1 MGMSQYTKYVK
12 SMVEHGERRITE
24 INWLFESVDRSL
36 KMAEQNHREKKH
48 SRAYISLRHAKNLT
62 GFLQRSL
69 GDLPDPKLIKHLRD
83 FFTYVDG
90 CIDTSLRLP
99 IHTELADMRQMLKEL
114 HTGWLHLVS
123 PMRGQELSE
132 VITRSVDATG

>member
-1 MGMSQYTKYVK
+1 MSPYTKYVK

-36 KMAEQNHREKKH
+36 SMAEKNYIEKKN

-69 GDLPDPKLIKHLRD
+69 GDIPDPKLVKHLAD
-83 FFTYVDG
+83 FFGYVDE
-90 CIDTSLRLP
+90 CIETSLRIP
-99 IHTELADMRQMLKEL
+99 IHGELSDMRLMLNEL

-123 PMRGQELSE
+123 PIRGVSAKKGVAL
-132 VITRSVDATG
+132 IRDAIG